1 MDVQIGGLSMEQP
14 GPTPQAKKARVDVGR
29 DSDPSSPE
37 IAHLLE
43 LDDAALKQR
52 WTSVFKADPS
62 PHFGRLLMVRSI
74 AYRLQEKTF
83 GCLKKSAERLLD
95 RIFDAPAEDA
105 LKRLP
110 KARASAGTVL
120 IRQWRGV
127 RHRVTVLG
135 HAVVYRGQRYKSLS
149 EVARLITGT
158 RWSGPLFFG
167 LRRRPREV
175 VNG

>member
-1 MDVQIGGLSMEQP
+1 M
-14 GPTPQAKKARVDVGR
+14 KDVGR
-29 DSDPSSPE
+29 NSDPLAQE
-37 IAHLLE
+37 IEKLLE
-43 LDDAALKQR
+43 LDDAALRQR
-52 WTSVFKADPS
+52 WATAFKADPF
-62 PHFGRLLMVRSI
+62 PNFGRLLMIRSI

-95 RIFDAPAEDA
+95 RISDAPAEDA

-110 KARASAGTVL
+110 KARSSAGTVL

-127 RHRVTVLG
+127 RHRVTVLD
-135 HAVVYRGQRYKSLS
+135 HEVVYRGQRYKSLS

-167 LRRRPREV
+167 LRHRPKEV

>member
-1 MDVQIGGLSMEQP
+1 MDVQIGGSSLEQSGL
-14 GPTPQAKKARVDVGR
+14 GPRAKKAIDVGR
-29 DSDPSSPE
+29 DPDHLARE
-37 IAHLLE
+37 IEHLLQ
-43 LDDAALKQR
+43 LDDATLRQR
-52 WTSVFKADPS
+52 WATVFKADPS
-62 PHFGRLLMVRSI
+62 SNFGRLFMVRSI

-95 RIFDAPAEDA
+95 QISDAPAEDA

-110 KARASAGTVL
+110 KGRASAGTVL
-120 IRQWRGV
+120 IRQWRGI
-127 RHRVTVLG
+127 RHRVTVQD
-135 HAVVYRGQRYKSLS
+135 HEVVYRGQRYKSLS

-167 LRRRPREV
+167 LRRRPKEV

>member
-1 MDVQIGGLSMEQP
+1 MDVQIGELSMEQP
-14 GPTPQAKKARVDVGR
+14 GPTPRANEAIVGVGR
-29 DSDPSSPE
+29 ASDHLARE

-52 WTSVFKADPS
+52 WATVFKADPS
-62 PHFGRLLMVRSI
+62 PHFGQLLMVRSI

-95 RIFDAPAEDA
+95 RIADAPAEDA

-110 KARASAGTVL
+110 KTRASAGTVL

-127 RHRVTVLG
+127 RHRVTVLD
-135 HAVVYRGQRYKSLS
+135 HEVVYRGQRYKSLS
-149 EVARLITGT
+149 VVARLITGT

-167 LRRRPREV
+167 LRRRPKEV

>member
-1 MDVQIGGLSMEQP
+1 MDLQIGGLSMEQP
-14 GPTPQAKKARVDVGR
+14 GPTPRAKEAIVDVGR
-29 DSDPSSPE
+29 DSDPLARE

-52 WTSVFKADPS
+52 WATVFKADPS

-95 RIFDAPAEDA
+95 RISEAPAEDA

-110 KARASAGTVL
+110 KTRASAFL
-120 IRQWRGV
+120 
-127 RHRVTVLG
+127 
-135 HAVVYRGQRYKSLS
+135 
-149 EVARLITGT
+149 
-158 RWSGPLFFG
+158 P
-167 LRRRPREV
+167 
-175 VNG
+175 

>member
-1 MDVQIGGLSMEQP
+1 MDVQIGGLSLEQP
-14 GPTPQAKKARVDVGR
+14 DPTPRAKKAIDIGR
-29 DSDPSSPE
+29 DSDHLARE

-43 LDDAALKQR
+43 LDDVALKQR
-52 WTSVFKADPS
+52 WTTAFKADPS
-62 PHFGRLLMVRSI
+62 PYFGRLLMIKSI
-74 AYRLQEKTF
+74 AYRLQEKTL
-83 GCLKKSAERLLD
+83 GCLKKSTEQLLD
-95 RIFDAPAEDA
+95 RISDAPAEDA

-110 KARASAGTVL
+110 KARASAGTIL

-127 RHRVTVLG
+127 RHRVTVLD
-135 HAVVYRGQRYKSLS
+135 HEVVYRGQRYKSLS

-167 LRRRPREV
+167 LRRRPKEV

>member
-1 MDVQIGGLSMEQP
+1 MDVQIGGLSLEQP
-14 GPTPQAKKARVDVGR
+14 GPTPRGKKAIYTGR
-29 DSDPSSPE
+29 NSDDLAQE

-43 LDDAALKQR
+43 LDDTALKLK
-52 WTSVFKADPS
+52 WTTVFKADPS

-95 RIFDAPAEDA
+95 QISDAPTEDA

-110 KARASAGTVL
+110 KTRASAGTVL

-127 RHRVTVLG
+127 RHRVTVLD
-135 HAVVYRGQRYKSLS
+135 HEVAYRGQRYKSLS

-167 LRRRPREV
+167 LRRHPKEV

>member
-1 MDVQIGGLSMEQP
+1 MEQP
-14 GPTPQAKKARVDVGR
+14 GPTPRAKKAIVVGR
-29 DSDPSSPE
+29 DSDPLVQE
-37 IAHLLE
+37 TAHLLE

-52 WTSVFKADPS
+52 WTTVFKADPS

-95 RIFDAPAEDA
+95 QVSDAPKEDA

-110 KARASAGTVL
+110 RTRASAGTVL
-120 IRQWRGV
+120 IRQWRGI
-127 RHRVTVLG
+127 RHRVTVLDRE
-135 HAVVYRGQRYKSLS
+135 VVYRGQRYKSLS
-149 EVARLITGT
+149 EVARLITDT

-167 LRRRPREV
+167 LRRRPKEI

>member
-1 MDVQIGGLSMEQP
+1 MDVQIEGLSMEQA
-14 GPTPQAKKARVDVGR
+14 GPKRAKKAIVDIGR
-29 DSDPSSPE
+29 DSDSLARE

-52 WTSVFKADPS
+52 WTTVFKADPS
-62 PHFGRLLMVRSI
+62 PYFGRLLMVRSI
-74 AYRLQEKTF
+74 AYQLQEKTF

-95 RIFDAPAEDA
+95 QISNAPAEDA
-105 LKRLP
+105 LKRIP

-127 RHRVTVLG
+127 RHRVTVQD

-167 LRRRPREV
+167 LRRRQKEI

>member
-1 MDVQIGGLSMEQP
+1 MEQP
-14 GPTPQAKKARVDVGR
+14 GPTPRAKKAIVDVGR
-29 DSDPSSPE
+29 DSDPLARE
-37 IAHLLE
+37 IAHLLQ

-52 WTSVFKADPS
+52 WTTVFKADPS
-62 PHFGRLLMVRSI
+62 PHFGRLLMVRAI
-74 AYRLQEKTF
+74 AYRLQEKAF
-83 GCLKKSAERLLD
+83 GCLKKSTERLLD
-95 RIFDAPAEDA
+95 RISSAPAEDA

-110 KARASAGTVL
+110 KGRASAGTVL

-127 RHRVTVLG
+127 RHRVTVLDDE
-135 HAVVYRGQRYKSLS
+135 VVYRSQRYKSLS

-167 LRRRPREV
+167 LRRRQKEV

>member
-1 MDVQIGGLSMEQP
+1 MDVQIGGLSMEQL
-14 GPTPQAKKARVDVGR
+14 GPTPRAKKAIVDIGR
-29 DSDPSSPE
+29 DSDPLAQE
-37 IAHLLE
+37 IGHLLE

-52 WTSVFKADPS
+52 WTTVFKADPF

-95 RIFDAPAEDA
+95 QISDAPAEDA

-110 KARASAGTVL
+110 KGRASAGTAL
-120 IRQWRGV
+120 IRQWRGI
-127 RHRVTVLG
+127 RHRVTVLDDE
-135 HAVVYRGQRYKSLS
+135 VVYRGKRYKSLS

-158 RWSGPLFFG
+158 RWSVPLFFG
-167 LRRRPREV
+167 LRRRQKEV

>member
-1 MDVQIGGLSMEQP
+1 MEQP
-14 GPTPQAKKARVDVGR
+14 GPTPRAKKALVDVAR
-29 DSDPSSPE
+29 DSDPLAQE

-62 PHFGRLLMVRSI
+62 PLFGRLLMVRSI

-95 RIFDAPAEDA
+95 QISDAPAEDA

-110 KARASAGTVL
+110 RMQASAGTVL

-127 RHRVTVLG
+127 RHRVTVLDRE
-135 HAVVYRGQRYKSLS
+135 VVYRGRRHKSLS

-167 LRRRPREV
+167 LRRRPKEV

>member
-1 MDVQIGGLSMEQP
+1 MEQP
-14 GPTPQAKKARVDVGR
+14 DPTPRGKKTIDLGR
-29 DSDPSSPE
+29 DSDHLAQE
-37 IAHLLE
+37 IGHLLE

-52 WTSVFKADPS
+52 WTTVFKADPS
-62 PHFGRLLMVRSI
+62 PYFGRLLMIRSI
-74 AYRLQEKTF
+74 AYRLQEKTL
-83 GCLKKSAERLLD
+83 GCLKKSTERLLD
-95 RIFDAPAEDA
+95 QISDAPAEGA

-110 KARASAGTVL
+110 KARASAGTIL

-127 RHRVTVLG
+127 RHRVTVVDDE
-135 HAVVYRGQRYKSLS
+135 VVYLGQRYKSLS

-167 LRRRPREV
+167 LRRRPKEV

>member
-1 MDVQIGGLSMEQP
+1 MDVQIGGLSLEQP
-14 GPTPQAKKARVDVGR
+14 RPTPRGKKAIDVGR
-29 DSDPSSPE
+29 DSDHVARE
-37 IAHLLE
+37 IAHLWE
-43 LDDAALKQR
+43 LDDAALRQR
-52 WTSVFKADPS
+52 WTTVFKTDPS

-74 AYRLQEKTF
+74 AYRLQEKTL

-95 RIFDAPAEDA
+95 QISEAPAEDA

-110 KARASAGTVL
+110 RTRASAGTVL

-127 RHRVTVLG
+127 RHRVTVLD
-135 HAVVYRGQRYKSLS
+135 HEVVYRGQRYKSLS

-167 LRRRPREV
+167 LRRCPKEV

>member
-1 MDVQIGGLSMEQP
+1 MDVQIGGLSLEQP
-14 GPTPQAKKARVDVGR
+14 RPTPRGKKAIDVGR
-29 DSDPSSPE
+29 DSDHVARE

-43 LDDAALKQR
+43 LDNSALKQR
-52 WTSVFKADPS
+52 WTMVFKADPS
-62 PHFGRLLMVRSI
+62 PNFGRLLMVSSI

-95 RIFDAPAEDA
+95 QISDAPTEDA

-110 KARASAGTVL
+110 KTRASAGTVL

-127 RHRVTVLG
+127 RHRVTVLD
-135 HAVVYRGQRYKSLS
+135 HEVAYRNQRYKSLS

-167 LRRRPREV
+167 LRPHPKEV